1 MARSIEERAP
11 KRRWGQYLAVGS
23 LATVSM
29 TGHVIYPLVLGV
41 VTRKYPPHQ
50 IPPIV
55 TWPSVSVLIPAYLEQ
70 QVIEAKVADVRKQAY
85 PGALEIIVVADD
97 VDTYTAA
104 RRTGV
109 TVLHNRS
116 RQGKSAAVNAGVAA
130 ARHQVVVLTDANAL
144 LQPAALTQL
153 VRHFVDPTVGAV
165 AGAKQVLDSTGQGF
179 YWKFESWLKSRES
192 RLGTTMGMVGELAA
206 FRRDLFRPL
215 PQPLIADDLWLNL
228 DIIESGFRVLFEP
241 TALAVEL
248 GSPGIAVEWERRT
261 RIITGTLDVL
271 WRRPNMLLP
280 GTSPVAG
287 QLWGHKLVRSTIGP
301 LAHVALLGY
310 LAGHRAGH
318 RGSRSGRLAR
328 LTIVGHV
335 VGLAGVAH
343 MARGGELPR
352 LLQLPAQVL
361 FLQAVA
367 LAGLAR
373 FLKGDRRSIWPKTE
387 RALTPD
393 MEWLMPK
400 QGRHVETGRLR
411 SLPVE

>member
-1 MARSIEERAP
+1 MVRSIGKGAP

-29 TGHVIYPLVLGV
+29 TGHVIYPLFLAV

-50 IPPIV
+50 VPPIV

-85 PGALEIIVVADD
+85 PGMLEIIVVADD
-97 VDTYTAA
+97 IDTYAAA

-116 RQGKSAAVNAGVAA
+116 RQGKGAAVNAGVAA

-241 TALAVEL
+241 TALAVEV

-261 RIITGTLDVL
+261 RIVTGTLDVL

-280 GTSPVAG
+280 RASPVAG
-287 QLWGHKLVRSTIGP
+287 QLWGHKLVRSTVGP
-301 LAHVALLGY
+301 IAHVALLGY
-310 LAGHRAGH
+310 LAGQ

-328 LTIVGHV
+328 MTIAGHV
-335 VGLAGVAH
+335 TGLAGVAYI
-343 MARGGELPR
+343 ARGGQLPR
-352 LLQLPAQVL
+352 LLQFPTQVL
-361 FLQAVA
+361 FLQGVA

-373 FLKGDRRSIWPKTE
+373 FLRGDRRSIWPKTE

-393 MEWLMPK
+393 MEWSMPK
-400 QGRHVETGRLR
+400 QARHLQKGELT